1 MSSLST
7 SEIDGRYPHCFS
19 PKIDEVKDYQEGEAI
34 FKGGMP
40 KFITSDIERDR
51 YYADY
56 VNTYLERSGVIFLLH
71 PYSSNLSKRL
81 VKIPKIYFMDTGL
94 CAYLCRWPNPETLEN
109 GAMDGAFLETYA
121 VSEIVKSYYNSG
133 ITPNFYY
140 YRDTDKKEIDLLFE
154 EANTLYPVEIK
165 KSMSPQGADK
175 NFNALNKFN
184 KTVAPGVIL
193 CLTPAVVTVNR
204 GLFLCPLVV

>member
-1 MSSLST
+1 
-7 SEIDGRYPHCFS
+7 
-19 PKIDEVKDYQEGEAI
+19 
-34 FKGGMP
+34 
-40 KFITSDIERDR
+40 
-51 YYADY
+51 
-56 VNTYLERSGVIFLLH
+56 
-71 PYSSNLSKRL
+71 
-81 VKIPKIYFMDTGL
+81 MDTGL
-94 CAYLCRWPNPETLEN
+94 CAYLCRWPNSETLEN

-121 VSEIVKSYYNSG
+121 VSEIVKSYYNTG

-140 YRDTDKKEIDLLFE
+140 YRDADKKEIDLIFE

-165 KSMSPQGADK
+165 KSISPQGADK

-193 CLTPAVVTVNR
+193 CLTPAVVTVKR